1 MTQQLSLFS
10 QDEVPTE
17 EVLSKC
23 CVACGEDKPLSD
35 FPMLRRGI
43 GERNTLRSVCKECHS
58 KAVAVVVDYR
68 KKNPLPQD
76 HCCPLCGRDEK
87 AFHREGRY
95 RTQSPF
101 SVDHNPE
108 TLKVRG
114 WICNPCNSS
123 MGLAKHSI
131 DVLKNMID
139 YLKA

>member
-1 MTQQLSLFS
+1 MTRQLSLF
-10 QDEVPTE
+10 PE
-17 EVLSKC
+17 EELSDDDCLYKT
-23 CVACGEDKPLSD
+23 CVACGCEKSVDNFGILV
-35 FPMLRRGI
+35 RRV
-43 GERNTLRSVCKECHS
+43 GERNTLRTVCKECDT
-58 KAVAVVVDYR
+58 KARAVVGDYR

-76 HCCPLCGRDEK
+76 YCCPLCGRDEK
-87 AFHREGRY
+87 AFHKEGRY

-108 TLKVRG
+108 TLEVRG

-123 MGLAKHSI
+123 MGLAKHSV